1 MSYTGKTRMLTDF
14 STTMME
20 ATIDAI
26 AFKF

>member
-1 MSYTGKTRMLTDF
+1 MTYTGETRMLMDF

-20 ATIDAI
+20 VRIDAI

>member
-1 MSYTGKTRMLTDF
+1 MSYTGKTRMLMDF

-20 ATIDAI
+20 ARIDAI